1 MDAKQMELQEVL
13 TMAIGTLVVVV
24 LSHFAVYWA
33 VKTMYPPA
41 PKVIQ
46 VPVPMAMPPAAPAPP
61 VQQAY
66 MPPAVEEQHVQ
77 LPTYASS
84 VPVEA
89 PREERKGPPP
99 AESTSIRGGSGVA
112 SANAGDQR

>member
-1 MDAKQMELQEVL
+1 MELQEVL

-24 LSHFAVYWA
+24 LSHFAVYWV

-46 VPVPMAMPPAAPAPP
+46 VPVPMAPMPVAQAPAPP
-61 VQQAY
+61 PQQQAY
-66 MPPAVEEQHVQ
+66 MPPAVQEQHVQ
-77 LPTYASS
+77 LPTYAPS
-84 VPVEA
+84 VSVEA

-99 AESTSIRGGSGVA
+99 AEATSIRGGSGMGG
-112 SANAGDQR
+112 ANSGDQR

>member
-1 MDAKQMELQEVL
+1 MELQEVL
-13 TMAIGTLVVVV
+13 TLAIGTLIVVV

-33 VKTMYPPA
+33 VKTMYPPP

-46 VPVPMAMPPAAPAPP
+46 VPVPMPVAAPPAAP
-61 VQQAY
+61 QQQTY
-66 MPPAVEEQHVQ
+66 TPPAVTEQHVE
-77 LPTYASS
+77 LPTYAPP

-99 AESTSIRGGSGVA
+99 AESTSIRGKSGVDG
-112 SANAGDQR
+112 ANA